1 METFS
6 PSSSCFFC
14 LFFFLLRKRWKAH
27 RRKRGV
33 NTGQKERGSKC
44 YLDLIQRPFYIF
56 CCSFCEMERRKHTKK
71 RISGGKWGKHC
82 LRAKLLLRDFPACLC
97 MRILGALVCWYYII
111 IKWFTA
117 KNGPRRKTQV
127 E

>member
-1 METFS
+1 LTSFNDLFI
-6 PSSSCFFC
+6 FFVVV
-14 LFFFLLRKRWKAH
+14 FVRW
-27 RRKRGV
+27 REE
-33 NTGQKERGSKC
+33 NTQ
-44 YLDLIQRPFYIF
+44 
-56 CCSFCEMERRKHTKK
+56 KK